1 MNMDE
6 MDIKALY
13 RQHTQT
19 RGAVLDAQAAE
30 DIAAT
35 LSQHGWSADEV
46 APLDRVASSAAAS
59 DIARIVA
66 ALGPDIDAL
75 ARDVQHVRAPRHG
88 TVSRFVRRGFAL
100 AAGIGAFAVVFS
112 LLPSPRQAPG
122 AIDHSAHDPGSVI
135 MAVSFEGAEDAS
147 PGERASRAGT
157 ETIFQGNFDS

>member
-1 MNMDE
+1 MSMDE

-13 RQHTQT
+13 RQHTRT

-35 LSQHGWSADEV
+35 LSRHGWPVEDV
-46 APLDRVASSAAAS
+46 APLDRVVASAAAS

-66 ALGPDIDAL
+66 ALGPEIDTL
-75 ARDVQHVRAPRHG
+75 ARDVQHARVPRHA

-100 AAGIGAFAVVFS
+100 AAGIGAFAVLFS
-112 LLPSPRQAPG
+112 LLPTPQAPG
-122 AIDHSAHDPGSVI
+122 ALDQGQQDSASVI
-135 MAVSFEGAEDAS
+135 MAISFEGAEDAV
-147 PGERASRAGT
+147 PGTRASRAGR